1 MKPTVALLSF
11 VVFTILAVVLIPVG
25 HDMTAAGLSVQAA
38 VYSSLFFALGTLAH
52 KVRRPVLYAF
62 FVVLVAQAFSFAVHS
77 GIMESVHTMIPARPL
92 AAAATKRRPPLAPA

>member
-1 MKPTVALLSF
+1 MKPTVALWLSF

-62 FVVLVAQAFSFAVHS
+62 FVVLVAQAFSLLF
-77 GIMESVHTMIPARPL
+77 IPVLWRAFTP
-92 AAAATKRRPPLAPA
+92 